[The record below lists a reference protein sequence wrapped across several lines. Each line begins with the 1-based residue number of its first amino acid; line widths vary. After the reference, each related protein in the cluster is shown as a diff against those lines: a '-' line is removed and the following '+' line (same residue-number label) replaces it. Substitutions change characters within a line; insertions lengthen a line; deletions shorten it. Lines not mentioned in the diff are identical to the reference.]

1 MLEQQQNILIQQVS
15 DAVVTLNGTRVSLK
29 YMQDYVDNKGWVNKN
44 GVKDS
49 EIASSYTVQIPGLT
63 HLVVMI
69 NDIYVDLISQLE
81 KNQAQINELRT
92 AHTNMV
98 QQYND
103 LVVSLSTLK
112 NENGIAEP
120 LLIPYRVD
128 EIKTTDGNSVVL
140 TTLSHQEGMPD
151 LISFIPGEKAIL
163 LDLFSRGELD
173 AILTG
178 NSRVRHPETSHILL
192 SRQ

>member
-1 MLEQQQNILIQQVS
+1 MLEQQQNILIQQIS
-15 DAVVTLNGTRVSLK
+15 DAVVILDGTKVSLK

-81 KNQAQINELRT
+81 KIQAQINELRT
-92 AHTNMV
+92 AHTNMI

-103 LVVSLSTLK
+103 LVVSLSTIK
-112 NENGIAEP
+112 TENGIN
-120 LLIPYRVD
+120 RTFVD
-128 EIKTTDGNSVVL
+128 S
-140 TTLSHQEGMPD
+140 LS
-151 LISFIPGEKAIL
+151 
-163 LDLFSRGELD
+163 SRREYYD
-173 AILTG
+173 
-178 NSRVRHPETSHILL
+178 
-192 SRQ
+192 

>member
-81 KNQAQINELRT
+81 KIQAQINELRT
-92 AHTNMV
+92 AHTNMI

-140 TTLSHQEGMPD
+140 TTLSHQEEMPD
-151 LISFIPGEKAIL
+151 LISFIPGERSYFIGS
-163 LDLFSRGELD
+163 FFQGR
-173 AILTG
+173 TG
-178 NSRVRHPETSHILL
+178 CHSYR
-192 SRQ
+192 

>member
-92 AHTNMV
+92 AHTNMI

-112 NENGIAEP
+112 NENGISRA
-120 LLIPYRVD
+120 IVD
-128 EIKTTDGNSVVL
+128 S
-140 TTLSHQEGMPD
+140 LS
-151 LISFIPGEKAIL
+151 
-163 LDLFSRGELD
+163 SRRD
-173 AILTG
+173 
-178 NSRVRHPETSHILL
+178 
-192 SRQ
+192 